1 MWLAFC
7 EGRVA
12 AMQGYWPA
20 EEAEEDLL
28 VAAGCCE
35 LEVAGTCAWARGR
48 GIGQALTRHGLAQ
61 ARLHGYRTCMTDW
74 RSTNLL
80 SSRFWPRQGFRPAA
94 YRLVRRVDERITWA
108 SLPSA
113 STRMG
118 CSRSSSEQDHPP

>member
-48 GIGQALTRHGLAQ
+48 G
-61 ARLHGYRTCMTDW
+61 MTDW